1 VFKFSIRSARSG
13 GETEVFSM
21 VPFCGVKVALGGNAP
36 KANCVRNGAGYVYVG
51 RRKRSQMR
59 SGRTRV

>member
-13 GETEVFSM
+13 GETEVFSL
-21 VPFCGVKVALGGNAP
+21 VPFGSVKVALGGNAP
-36 KANCVRNGAGYVYVG
+36 KANCVRNDGGYVYVG

-59 SGRTRV
+59 CGRQRV